1 MLSPT
6 PASALGLSTIPE
18 ELIERILAF
27 ALSPSSSTAPVASK
41 PHGTS
46 SSRTGPLLTSR
57 ALNRIGT
64 PLLYSTLRINTAR
77 SARLLAQTLSGN
89 GITTAAAR
97 AKELSSCVRA
107 IIARASYPSIG
118 VVFHAC
124 AGRTLELLD
133 ITVDAGIDGD
143 GEKDK
148 ESGVMFGEALTEV
161 DVKEFVLRKR
171 GAYLTQERPKAV
183 MTCLATA
190 VLKWNSLVCLF
201 FYSYLMGIAR
211 LSCVRRTCRKPS
223 QSLSASQ
230 TLPGA
235 SHSPKTSPTLRP

>member
-27 ALSPSSSTAPVASK
+27 ALSPPSSTATTVASSK
-41 PHGTS
+41 GHGTS

-89 GITTAAAR
+89 GVTTAAR
-97 AKELSSCVRA
+97 AKELSSCVRT

-171 GAYLTQERPKAV
+171 GAYLTQERPKAI

-190 VLKWNSLVCLF
+190 VLNWKSLVCFVFIL
-201 FYSYLMGIAR
+201 
-211 LSCVRRTCRKPS
+211 
-223 QSLSASQ
+223 
-230 TLPGA
+230 
-235 SHSPKTSPTLRP
+235 

>member
-1 MLSPT
+1 MVTPT
-6 PASALGLSTIPE
+6 SGPTTASGFSTIPE

-27 ALSPSSSTAPVASK
+27 ALLLPSSTTVTSK
-41 PHGTS
+41 GHGT

-64 PLLYSTLRINTAR
+64 PLLYSTLRINSAR
-77 SARLLAQTLSGN
+77 SSRLLAQTLSGD
-89 GITTAAAR
+89 GVTTTAPR
-97 AKELSSCVRA
+97 AKELSSCVRT

-133 ITVDAGIDGD
+133 VSVDTGIDGD

-148 ESGVMFGEALTEV
+148 ESGMMFGASLTEV
-161 DVKEFVLRKR
+161 DVKELVLRKR
-171 GAYLTQERPKAV
+171 GAYQTQERPKAV

-190 VLKWNSLVCLF
+190 VLKWKSLVSQL
-201 FYSYLMGIAR
+201 
-211 LSCVRRTCRKPS
+211 LSSSPQDYAANSRWTCRKP
-223 QSLSASQ
+223 
-230 TLPGA
+230 
-235 SHSPKTSPTLRP
+235 

>member
-1 MLSPT
+1 MLTPT
-6 PASALGLSTIPE
+6 SASAVGLSTIPE

-27 ALSPSSSTAPVASK
+27 ALSSPSSTVVASK
-41 PHGTS
+41 GHGT

-89 GITTAAAR
+89 GVTTVAPR
-97 AKELSSCVRA
+97 AKELSSCVRT

-148 ESGVMFGEALTEV
+148 ESGMMFGEALAEL

-190 VLKWNSLVCLF
+190 VLKWKSLVGCFL
-201 FYSYLMGIAR
+201 
-211 LSCVRRTCRKPS
+211 
-223 QSLSASQ
+223 
-230 TLPGA
+230 
-235 SHSPKTSPTLRP
+235 

>member
-27 ALSPSSSTAPVASK
+27 ALSPPSSTATTVASSK
-41 PHGTS
+41 GHGTS

-89 GITTAAAR
+89 GVTTAAAR

-190 VLKWNSLVCLF
+190 VLNWKSLVCLF
-201 FYSYLMGIAR
+201 LIAYGDCETD
-211 LSCVRRTCRKPS
+211 LCSTDV
-223 QSLSASQ
+223 
-230 TLPGA
+230 
-235 SHSPKTSPTLRP
+235 